1 VGGGPPRPHTPTPRI
16 IETIPGRYEMTDVK
30 GEKTRRPRRRPA
42 ALFWP
47 IVIIG
52 AGVALLLSNL
62 GYLPWASWN
71 ILWRLWPLL
80 LIALGID
87 LLIGRRSTL
96 GAIVSAVLI
105 LALVGGAIA
114 LAFYAPSIPQLATLA
129 QSPEWHTTHV
139 EQSLEGV
146 ERASVTIDTSSLP
159 CMVSKLSDSPNLIE
173 GNITYRGTL
182 IFDAFVRSGRADV
195 KLDTYFTG
203 PWWGWTPDF
212 GATSDAIWD
221 IKLSPK
227 VPIDLNLDS
236 GSGRCDF
243 DLSGLQVNNLV
254 VDSGSGAVDLTLP
267 ADSSFEASI
276 DSGSGRIAIT
286 LPKGVGARVV
296 LDSGSGAFRPDER
309 FEMVG
314 GERGDDSVWET
325 ENYDSAEVTIQ
336 LEIDQGSGALIIA
349 K

>member
-1 VGGGPPRPHTPTPRI
+1 
-16 IETIPGRYEMTDVK
+16 MTDVIEK
-30 GEKTRRPRRRPA
+30 KTRKPRRRPA
-42 ALFWP
+42 SLFWP

-80 LIALGID
+80 LVALGVD
-87 LLIGRRSTL
+87 LLIGRRSIL

-114 LAFYAPSIPQLATLA
+114 LAFFAPSIPRLTELA
-129 QSPEWHTTHV
+129 QSPEWNTTHI

-146 ERASVTIDTSSLP
+146 ERASVTIDTGSVP
-159 CMVSKLSDSPNLIE
+159 CTVDKLSDSPNLIE
-173 GNITYRGTL
+173 GDITYRGTL
-182 IFDAFVRSGRADV
+182 IFDALVHGGKANV
-195 KLDTYFTG
+195 KLDSYFTG
-203 PWWGWTPDF
+203 PWWGWPPDF
-212 GATSDAIWD
+212 GTALDAAWD
-221 IKLSPK
+221 VKLSPK
-227 VPIDLNLDS
+227 VPLDLNLDT

-243 DLSGLQVNNLV
+243 DLSGLQVNSLI
-254 VDSGSGAVDLTLP
+254 VDSGSGAVDLILP
-267 ADSSFEASI
+267 SAGSFEAHI
-276 DSGSGRIAIT
+276 DTGSGRLAIT
-286 LPKGVGARVV
+286 LPAGVGARVV

-309 FEMVG
+309 FEMVS

-325 ENYDSAEVTIQ
+325 ENYDSAETTIE
-336 LEIDQGSGALIIA
+336 LKIDQGSGAVTIE

>member
-1 VGGGPPRPHTPTPRI
+1 
-16 IETIPGRYEMTDVK
+16 MTDIQQK
-30 GEKTRRPRRRPA
+30 KARKPRRHPTS
-42 ALFWP
+42 LFWP

-62 GYLPWASWN
+62 GYLPWSSWN

-87 LLIGRRSTL
+87 LLIGRRSIF
-96 GAIVSAVLI
+96 GAIVSAILI
-105 LALVGGAIA
+105 AALVGGAVA
-114 LAFYAPSIPQLATLA
+114 LAFFAPSIPQLAELT
-129 QSPEWHTTHV
+129 QSPEWNTTHI

-146 ERASVTIDTSSLP
+146 ERASVTIDTGSVP
-159 CMVSKLSDSPNLIE
+159 CKVSELSDSSNLIE
-173 GNITYRGTL
+173 GDITYRGTL
-182 IFDAFVRSGRADV
+182 IFDAPVRGSKADV

-203 PWWGWTPDF
+203 SWWGWPPDF
-212 GATSDAIWD
+212 GTAPDAVWD

-227 VPIDLNLDS
+227 VPIDLNLDT

-243 DLSGLQVNNLV
+243 DLSNLQVNSLV
-254 VDSGSGAVDLTLP
+254 IDSGSGAIDLILP
-267 ADSSFEASI
+267 SDSSFEARI
-276 DSGSGRIAIT
+276 DSGSGQLAII
-286 LPKGVGARVV
+286 LPEGVGARVV

-309 FEMVG
+309 FEMVS

-325 ENYDSAEVTIQ
+325 ENYDTAEIIIQ
-336 LEIDQGSGALIIA
+336 LEIDQSSGALIIE

>member
-1 VGGGPPRPHTPTPRI
+1 MRRNKV
-16 IETIPGRYEMTDVK
+16 TDVQQR
-30 GEKTRRPRRRPA
+30 KTRKPLRRPA
-42 ALFWP
+42 SIFWP

-62 GYLPWASWN
+62 GYLPWSSWN

-87 LLIGRRSTL
+87 LLIGRRSII

-105 LALVGGAIA
+105 VALVGGALA
-114 LAFYAPSIPQLATLA
+114 LAFFAPSIPQLGKLA

-146 ERASVTIDTSSLP
+146 ECASVTIDTGSIP
-159 CMVSKLSDSPNLIE
+159 CTVDKLSDSPNLIE
-173 GNITYRGTL
+173 GDITYRGTL
-182 IFDAFVRSGRADV
+182 VFEAPVRSGRAEV
-195 KLDTYFTG
+195 KLDSYFTG
-203 PWWGWTPDF
+203 PWWGWPPDF
-212 GATSDAIWD
+212 GTAQDTAWD

-227 VPIDLNLDS
+227 VPLNLNLDT
-236 GSGRCDF
+236 GSGHCAL
-243 DLSGLQVNNLV
+243 DLSGLQVNSLL

-267 ADSSFEASI
+267 SDSSFETHI
-276 DSGSGRIAIT
+276 DTGSGRFTIT
-286 LPKGVGARVV
+286 LPKNVGARVV

-309 FEMVG
+309 FEMVS
-314 GERGDDSVWET
+314 GEHGDDSVWKT
-325 ENYDSAEVTIQ
+325 ENYDTAEVVIE
-336 LEIDQGSGALIIA
+336 LEIDQGSGALVIE